1 MGPETCTHATF
12 IIERVTKCAFAYVKN
27 LRLNL
32 EFICW
37 LFLSCAL
44 FDAKL
49 YRKKQNWF
57 DNVFA
62 RYEIYCSHYNFLW
75 LVFSM
80 FLLLSLDIA
89 QNFTLNITF

>member
-44 FDAKL
+44 FNAKL
-49 YRKKQNWF
+49 YRKNK
-57 DNVFA
+57 
-62 RYEIYCSHYNFLW
+62 IGL
-75 LVFSM
+75 
-80 FLLLSLDIA
+80 
-89 QNFTLNITF
+89 ITFSQGMNFIVVTTIFCG